1 MVCLSRPFLKRLLVT
16 IVLMASFSTV
26 AGLELDIDGDGES
39 KPLTDGLL
47 LIRYLFGFSGDSLI
61 SGAIGSGAERDTA
74 EEVEAYIQERAPVQ

>member
-74 EEVEAYIQERAPVQ
+74 EKVEAYIQERVPVQ